1 MEIQSLDSKFSQKH
15 SVNHPGPLIGV
26 RQIDRQ
32 IHRSNFYLLLFAV
45 RCDHLSDHIG
55 HSWSFQV
62 RQYLTLHMTHPY
74 YLAKSWHYD
83 STGTNWSYK
92 FLHSFDQ

>member
-1 MEIQSLDSKFSQKH
+1 MEIQSLDPQFSQKH

-45 RCDHLSDHIG
+45 RCDHPSDHIG

-62 RQYLTLHMTHPY
+62 RQYLTLHMTRLY
-74 YLAKSWHYD
+74 YLVMSLHFD
-83 STGTNWSYK
+83 SMGTNWSYI